1 MSRATVKKIIYPR
14 EFLVHLLSWIIVF
27 VSPLLFINHDAG
39 INWGKYLHGSM
50 IPVSLCIIFYVE
62 YLFIVPRYLI
72 KGKRR
77 HYVIASVIL
86 ILTMMIALRIV
97 IDVFYGPIPLDE
109 MKRRNIC
116 LPPRNLFIIKDFFT
130 FIFSAGL
137 GTAIRLSM
145 QWKKAEAARKEAELG
160 RTDAELKNLRNQINP
175 HFLLNT
181 LNNIYALTAFNQE
194 KAQVTIQE
202 LSKLLRYVLYENQE
216 TYGSIQKEVEFLRT
230 YIELMK
236 IRIPRNVDIQVS
248 FDVPEGCSVQIAPL
262 LFISLIENA
271 FKHGISSREQ
281 SYIYIALCVNE
292 KKDVI
297 CKIEN
302 SYFPK
307 TANDKSGSGI
317 GLKQV
322 QCRLDLLYRNNYSWD
337 RGVSEDRRRYT
348 SLLTI
353 NTNKQQ

>member
-1 MSRATVKKIIYPR
+1 MASVTVKKIIYPR
-14 EFLVHLLSWIIVF
+14 EFFIHLLSWIIVF
-27 VSPLLFINHDAG
+27 VSPLLFVNHDAG
-39 INWGKYLHGSM
+39 INWVKYFHGSM
-50 IPVSLCIIFYVE
+50 IPMSLCFIFYCE
-62 YLFIVPRYLI
+62 YLFIVPKYLI

-77 HYVIASVIL
+77 NYIIASIVL
-86 ILTMMIALRIV
+86 IVGMLIALHLI
-97 IDVFYGPIPLDE
+97 IEIFYSPMPLDE
-109 MKRRNIC
+109 MRRKNIC

-130 FIFSAGL
+130 FLFSAGL

-145 QWKKAEAARKEAELG
+145 QWIKAEAARKEAELG

-194 KAQVTIQE
+194 KAQVAIQE
-202 LSKLLRYVLYENQE
+202 LSKLLRYILYENQE

-248 FDVPEGCSVQIAPL
+248 FDVPENCSVQIAPL

-271 FKHGISSREQ
+271 FKHGISSIEQ

-292 KKDVI
+292 EKDVI

-322 QCRLDLLYRNNYSWD
+322 QCRLDLLYSNNYSWD
-337 RGVSEDRRRYT
+337 RGVSEDQSRYT

-353 NTNKQQ
+353 HTNKLL